1 MYMCDVADCVFIFL
15 NVELDH
21 ITPAH
26 TISAALCYATQ
37 LVNILSHILDVNLP
51 KKLCNRY
58 MPFSLKIIFFQKIA
72 DVFPVGY
79 ASPRAWITRVVFFAV
94 SSVVII

>member
-1 MYMCDVADCVFIFL
+1 MAVPKKWFITFS
-15 NVELDH
+15 VELDH

-51 KKLCNRY
+51 KKLCNR
-58 MPFSLKIIFFQKIA
+58 
-72 DVFPVGY
+72 
-79 ASPRAWITRVVFFAV
+79 
-94 SSVVII
+94 